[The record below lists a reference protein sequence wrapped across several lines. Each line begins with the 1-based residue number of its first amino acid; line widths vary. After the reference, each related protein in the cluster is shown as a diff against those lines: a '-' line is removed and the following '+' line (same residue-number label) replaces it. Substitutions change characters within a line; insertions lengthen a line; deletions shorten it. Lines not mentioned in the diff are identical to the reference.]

1 MWKRAGTTPLP
12 RHLWLK
18 THGMSVRRYFNSDL
32 TTDTYLNFG
41 FLVGE
46 AEASN
51 RSDSVT
57 ADLSS
62 TVLTVG
68 KTWINNRWN
77 FDGSIG
83 FRNISIDRLDVSS
96 RVDSMPVFVIA
107 KHRAV
112 VVRIANDDKQSSNT
126 GKPTR
131 ERESNKCVLAYAS
144 GFHLPRSTATKIQS
158 NYDDTHPEYWQ

>member
-1 MWKRAGTTPLP
+1 
-12 RHLWLK
+12 
-18 THGMSVRRYFNSDL
+18 MSVRRYFNSDL

-57 ADLSS
+57 ADLCS

-68 KTWINNRWN
+68 KTWINNGWN

-83 FRNISIDRLDVSS
+83 FRSISIDRLDVSS
-96 RVDSMPVFVIA
+96 RVDSMPVFVIP
-107 KHRAV
+107 KHRV
-112 VVRIANDDKQSSNT
+112 VITRRANDDRQSPNT
-126 GKPTR
+126 GNPTR
-131 ERESNKCVLAYAS
+131 ERGSNKCVLTYAS
-144 GFHLPRSTATKIQS
+144 GFLLPRSTAMKI
-158 NYDDTHPEYWQ
+158 PIELR